1 VTDVVEAPSE
11 IAFSAFTGG
20 FDSCKPR
27 EHNMLDVDIAESVFG
42 SHAGGQHLRPRR
54 RWKRV
59 PLWKEVTI

>member
-42 SHAGGQHLRPRR
+42 SHAAANIYDRGVDGSECRCGRR
-54 RWKRV
+54 
-59 PLWKEVTI
+59 